1 MPFTES
7 GMLYTGYTEH
17 DLKAFDAA
25 DRAVETVGENANEL
39 WMRKARRSLTHV
51 ARMNASF
58 TTDDV
63 WADMLLVDEFAVTHE
78 PRAMGAVLRRAV
90 KAGVCVATPRYQP
103 SVRVECHARPVR
115 VWRSLVYT
123 REG

>member
-1 MPFTES
+1 MN
-7 GMLYTGYTEH
+7 
-17 DLKAFDAA
+17 AQQAA
-25 DRAVETVGENANEL
+25 DNAVRIVGDNANEL
-39 WMRKARRSLTHV
+39 WMRKARQSLMQV

-90 KAGVCVATPRYQP
+90 KEGVCVATPRYQP

-123 REG
+123 REI